1 MDFQYPTSVP
11 LRTQAYTILKEAIIS
26 GTLAE
31 NKVIKERQV
40 LEQFRISRTPFR
52 EALQSLETEGWVYTI
67 PYKGAYVSPI
77 TDKDITDMYELRIIL
92 ETAIARKIQ
101 SVHATSLNELGA
113 LVTLMELEIAT
124 NNDYRFM
131 MLDRDFHLA
140 LYKLSGNSKLMTVG
154 EQIGD
159 SVRRIG
165 GRILHLPSRK
175 EEVIVEH
182 RSIIDGLAGGDA
194 VDAIVRHLE
203 AGKRAL
209 TPVR

>member
-1 MDFQYPTSVP
+1 MDFQYPTSIP

-31 NKVIKERQV
+31 NKVIKERHV
-40 LEQFRISRTPFR
+40 LEQFHISRTPFR

-101 SVHATSLNELGA
+101 SVQTTTLNELSE
-113 LVTLMELEIAT
+113 LVTRMEMEIAT

-140 LYKLSGNSKLMTVG
+140 LYRLSGNSKLIAVG

-159 SVRRIG
+159 SMRRIG
-165 GRILHLPSRK
+165 GRILHKPSRK

-182 RSIIDGLAGGDA
+182 RAIISGLVRGDA
-194 VDAIVRHLE
+194 ENAIVQHLK